1 MVKIIFSIEK
11 EKGVKNKDNA
21 ILHKIKYIIKVK
33 NIDLNNLD
41 ENYMNLRI
49 YSVDDSSLD
58 KFLLIYVMF
67 ILVRT
72 IFKDQNK
79 YCHQVL
85 LQDNLKQCFKVIKN
99 IANNNDKYLN
109 NQTCQ
114 IRVFRK
120 KSKERKQQKTN

>member
-1 MVKIIFSIEK
+1 MAKIIFSVEK

-21 ILHKIKYIIKVK
+21 ILHKIKYIIKIK

-41 ENYMNLRI
+41 KNYINLRV

-58 KFLLIYVMF
+58 KCLLIYVMF
-67 ILVRT
+67 TLVRT
-72 IFKDQNK
+72 IFKDQNE

-85 LQDNLKQCFKVIKN
+85 LQDNLKQSFKIIKN
-99 IANNNDKYLN
+99 ISNNNDKYLN

-114 IRVFRK
+114 IRVF
-120 KSKERKQQKTN
+120 